1 MPAVHLA
8 YSQHGKRSKTGN
20 NAQRRGVQS
29 VIKRSRTPPTQAVT
43 LSPEKVALLEQARAQ
58 VQWMR
63 ERGLFT
69 AEDYIQYHQGIHHT
83 QLNPQPVVPRRVA
96 VFLLALPAPRQL
108 LALPAPRS
116 LLALPSPGRPRVQ
129 RVKNWV
135 LQARHCRTR
144 DCGGI
149 PADISSPAA
158 RRFFMQVHW
167 QQLSYELNLQFNNKT
182 TGLKTCNTSMM
193 NKSPLALL
201 DRENATAAIQVQ
213 VQAQQL
219 LQVQPLVEEVVDDL
233 EDWVVAEDAEEE
245 EEDAAEL
252 LEEIEWLQLP
262 RDEWELLEEEF

>member
-1 MPAVHLA
+1 M
-8 YSQHGKRSKTGN
+8 G
-20 NAQRRGVQS
+20 
-29 VIKRSRTPPTQAVT
+29 
-43 LSPEKVALLEQARAQ
+43 
-58 VQWMR
+58 
-63 ERGLFT
+63 
-69 AEDYIQYHQGIHHT
+69 
-83 QLNPQPVVPRRVA
+83 
-96 VFLLALPAPRQL
+96 
-108 LALPAPRS
+108 
-116 LLALPSPGRPRVQ
+116 
-129 RVKNWV
+129 
-135 LQARHCRTR
+135 
-144 DCGGI
+144 
-149 PADISSPAA
+149 
-158 RRFFMQVHW
+158 
-167 QQLSYELNLQFNNKT
+167 SYELNLQFNNKT